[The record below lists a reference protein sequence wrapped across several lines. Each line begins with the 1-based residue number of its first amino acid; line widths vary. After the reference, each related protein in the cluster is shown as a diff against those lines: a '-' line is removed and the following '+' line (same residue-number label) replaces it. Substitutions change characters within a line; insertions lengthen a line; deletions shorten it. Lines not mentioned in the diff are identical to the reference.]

1 MKFGRI
7 KLSNKG
13 TNEKWTLDARDVEIV
28 ADDIKLILKE
38 L

>member
-1 MKFGRI
+1 MKFGKI
-7 KLSNKG
+7 KLSGKSTNK
-13 TNEKWTLDARDVEIV
+13 KWTLDARDVEIV

>member
-7 KLSNKG
+7 KLSGKG

>member
-7 KLSNKG
+7 KLSGKS
-13 TNEKWTLDARDVEIV
+13 TNQKWTLDARDVEIV
-28 ADDIKLILKE
+28 ADDIKLVLKG